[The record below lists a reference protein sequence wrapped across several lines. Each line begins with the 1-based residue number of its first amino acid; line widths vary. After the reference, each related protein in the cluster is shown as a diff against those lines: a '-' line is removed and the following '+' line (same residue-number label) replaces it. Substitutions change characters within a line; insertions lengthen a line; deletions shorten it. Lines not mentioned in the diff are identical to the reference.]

1 MQDVVCYLLGRAGF
15 DRAAQGILARA
26 AGWPTAWAESCAP
39 SCWARPTTRLIAGAQ
54 AVADTVVL
62 VEDALLA
69 EYHPE
74 NFLAAL
80 AAVCK
85 QLQPRAVL
93 LGNDTY
99 SQELAPRLAHRLGG
113 SAAGDAVDVAAAGD
127 RLHVTRGVYGGKATA
142 VIALARSPGVVWVR
156 ARAMA
161 PAELRGAAAG
171 EVERVAAGPR
181 ADQRVAVVSRHVEA
195 KEGVRLED
203 ARLIV
208 SGGRGLGGPEPFKEL
223 QALADAMGAQMAAS
237 RAACDAGWVPA
248 SWQVGQ
254 TGKKVAPELYL
265 AIAIS
270 GASQH
275 IMGIADSKVICAI
288 NRDPDAPI
296 FKHCRFGL
304 VEDYQKVV
312 GPLARETQPALMN
325 DPQLATREVLW
336 NISHA
341 WVMYALL
348 VPTVAVAGYGI
359 YRRVR
364 VWRRGPGREPLRS
377 PARADRAGP
386 QACACCNCAPG
397 ASSIPARCT
406 R

>member
-1 MQDVVCYLLGRAGF
+1 MSDVIAFVWGQVGLDRATQGLLGAGRRLAESLAGKL
-15 DRAAQGILARA
+15 RAAVLGK
-26 AGWPTAWAESCAP
+26 TDESVV
-39 SCWARPTTRLIAGAQ
+39 GAIETL
-54 AVADTVVL
+54 ADTVLV
-62 VEDALLA
+62 VEDELLG

-74 NFLAAL
+74 NYLGAL
-80 AAVCK
+80 VRVCGR
-85 QLQPRAVL
+85 LSPRAIL

-113 SAAGDAVDVAAAGD
+113 SAAGDAVDVTVVDG
-127 RLHVTRGVYGGKATA
+127 RLRVTRSVYGGKATA
-142 VIALARSPGVVWVR
+142 VIALARAPGVVWVR

-161 PAELRGAAAG
+161 PAEDRAPGQ
-171 EVERVAAGPR
+171 VERIQLGIAP
-181 ADQRVAVVSRHVEA
+181 DKRVRVLSCQIEA
-195 KEGVRLED
+195 KGGARLEE

-208 SGGRGLGGPEPFKEL
+208 SGGRGLGGPEPFKQL
-223 QALADAMGAQMAAS
+223 QALADAIGAQMAAS

-296 FKHCRFGL
+296 FRHCRFGL

-312 GPLARETQPALMN
+312 GPLLEKLSR
-325 DPQLATREVLW
+325 
-336 NISHA
+336 H
-341 WVMYALL
+341 
-348 VPTVAVAGYGI
+348 
-359 YRRVR
+359 
-364 VWRRGPGREPLRS
+364 
-377 PARADRAGP
+377 
-386 QACACCNCAPG
+386 
-397 ASSIPARCT
+397 
-406 R
+406 